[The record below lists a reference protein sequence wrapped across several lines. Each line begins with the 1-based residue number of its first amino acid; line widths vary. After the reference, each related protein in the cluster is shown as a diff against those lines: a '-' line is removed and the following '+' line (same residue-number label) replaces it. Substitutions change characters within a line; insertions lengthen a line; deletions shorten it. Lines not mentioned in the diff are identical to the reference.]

1 METLLHYV
9 NVINGFIWGPPMI
22 ILIFGLGIYFTFKL
36 GFIQK
41 YTFKAISLSLS
52 KDEGAGTVS
61 SFASLAMMVGATV
74 GTGSILGVTTAVAEG
89 GPGAVFWIVLAGL
102 FNFVIKYC
110 ECTAAVKYRVRR
122 EGEYV
127 GGPMY
132 VMTRVLKMK
141 WLAVVFAFGTIFMAL
156 TAGAALQTNSIA
168 DVLREGYSLNPWIIG
183 FIVAVFAG
191 IVTIGGVKRIAA
203 YSEWLVPLMGGA
215 YLFIALIILIMNWTD
230 VPLALWQIVSM
241 AFTGKAALGGAAGV
255 GVMAAFKG
263 ALNTI
268 GLGVS
273 RSVMSTEAGLG
284 SASIAA
290 SAAQTKS
297 AAKMGIISATSVFWT
312 VFICVLS
319 GLVVVLAGDWQNPDV
334 FAANLCNSAFK
345 TVPYIGTP
353 ILIFS
358 LIVFSFTTL
367 IGWSYYGEKAFQFL
381 GCGKWTKTWRVFYI
395 IVSVIG
401 GGLGTTFSL
410 GWKISADAFEVG
422 LSTRFAWGLTVLM
435 MTLMTLPNIYMLWRL
450 RHKLQKET
458 QINLHKVV

>member
-22 ILIFGLGIYFTFKL
+22 ILIFVLGIYFTFKL

>member
-61 SFASLAMMVGATV
+61 SFASLAMMIGATV

-122 EGEYV
+122 DGEYV

-215 YLFIALIILIMNWTD
+215 YLLIALIILIMNWTD

-458 QINLHKVV
+458 RINLHKVV